1 MDSKS
6 DEFDREYDLL
16 KEQLD
21 RAEALRKSFHGST
34 NSSASHINI
43 HAGGMGV
50 IVASGCCVL
59 MLLMCMFGM
68 FIISQQNDEIRD
80 LKTVNREF
88 QYQFNSIYSRYPYLK
103 EEPKP

>member
-1 MDSKS
+1 MDELDSRI
-6 DEFDREYDLL
+6 ERLERLA
-16 KEQLD
+16 KE
-21 RAEALRKSFHGST
+21 GSRGNT
-34 NSSASHINI
+34 SASTINI

-59 MLLMCMFGM
+59 MLLMCLFGM

>member
-1 MDSKS
+1 MESN
-6 DEFDREYDLL
+6 FDREYDLL

-21 RAEALRKSFHGST
+21 RAEELRKSFQTSGNT
-34 NSSASHINI
+34 SASNINI
-43 HAGGMGV
+43 QAGGFGV
-50 IVASGCCVL
+50 IVASFCCVL
-59 MLLMCMFGM
+59 MLIMCLFGM

-103 EEPKP
+103 QEQAK

>member
-1 MDSKS
+1 MDNNPSEVIERLSK
-6 DEFDREYDLL
+6 EIDRI
-16 KEQLD
+16 
-21 RAEALRKSFHGST
+21 RMPST
-34 NSSASHINI
+34 TSASNINI

-59 MLLMCMFGM
+59 MLLMCLFGM